1 MKTLVLPS
9 GVRDARPEDVS
20 TIAAMVRELAEYEQA
35 AEQATMTDVQ
45 LYEALFG
52 TDPPASALVVE
63 NGHGSV
69 VGFALWYRTFSTWD
83 GVPGIHLEDLYVRPS
98 RRGAGFG
105 RRLLIGLARIATAR
119 GYSRIEWDVL
129 RWNSPAIR
137 FYESL
142 DATPQDEW
150 LAYRLTDKAIELLA
164 EP

>member
-1 MKTLVLPS
+1 MKSFELPS
-9 GVRDARPEDVS
+9 GVRDARPEDVG
-20 TIAAMVRELAEYEQA
+20 TIVAMVRELAEYEKA

-83 GVPGIHLEDLYVRPS
+83 GVPGIHLEDLYVLPN
-98 RRGAGFG
+98 RRGSGFG
-105 RRLLIGLARIATAR
+105 RTLLTALARIATHR